1 MMRNRATPQ
10 QNSNGDSKRT
20 PVEDQQSS
28 LYVPPGSGG
37 VPQQQYQQPP
47 GGYPPNPY
55 YQQQPLP
62 PAPPVPF
69 HKSKA
74 GQYSALALLVCCCCC
89 IGAIG
94 VAGSLSFAVYTGAI
108 HIDLDSGGGRNGDTA
123 AAPNKIPEEP
133 QLSLAEIK
141 KQAKAA
147 ALEHHEK
154 NQEFVELANK
164 KAVLQVADSNPHM
177 EVDLDKIATILPVTA
192 KTNQEAKTNTE
203 EEEMKEIERKE
214 QEAISGGGAPKKEK
228 PWKFEEI
235 KFKVPD
241 ETDGFFAKAEDP
253 TKPFVKDRDGDRVM
267 DDMLA
272 KDIAAGRQVDTV
284 KEVEEETDI
293 EVDENRWDHSEH
305 IPQWLKEYFDWHKEV
320 SAKLCKKNWHDYN
333 YIVMTCLGGEIC
345 GNVAHRL
352 RPLMAIL
359 RVAAESKRMF
369 YIHWDLPDKLE
380 KFLTPRQRGGIQ
392 WAVPEAVM
400 WKVRKS
406 LRQDDMD
413 IIRHQSMQTDRRVV
427 NAQVNNDDFGETY
440 YNSKLLEGEADAQ
453 TAFHE
458 VWDVLF
464 RPSFMLEE
472 RVRESTRLMGLTP
485 GEYASVHID
494 YDAVPASDQEREELK
509 AMVENAMNCMSGLRP
524 GGPFLVAA
532 QTFAIA
538 REAIIYGKH
547 KGVHVHAKQI
557 AHDTSTTPN
566 DLYVS
571 FVEIMLMAN
580 TKCVAYSKGGYGQLG
595 YILGWDFDCKIN
607 YSPPQECE
615 WTDGPFE
622 F

>member
-1 MMRNRATPQ
+1 MIRNRATPQ
-10 QNSNGDSKRT
+10 QNGNGDTNKA
-20 PVEDQQSS
+20 PVEDKQSS

-37 VPQQQYQQPP
+37 VPPQHYPQPP

-55 YQQQPLP
+55 YPQQPLP

-69 HKSKA
+69 LKSKA

-89 IGAIG
+89 IGAVG
-94 VAGSLSFAVYTGAI
+94 VAGSISFAVYTGAI
-108 HIDLDSGGGRNGDTA
+108 NVNLEGFKNNNNEGTIKPSKVTA
-123 AAPNKIPEEP
+123 ELPE
-133 QLSLAEIK
+133 LSHEEIVQ
-141 KQAKAA
+141 QARAA

-154 NQEFVELANK
+154 NQELVELANK
-164 KAVLQVADSNPHM
+164 KAILQQVDSNPHL
-177 EVDLDKIATILPVTA
+177 EVDLDKIATILPV
-192 KTNQEAKTNTE
+192 KTNKE
-203 EEEMKEIERKE
+203 EEELKEIERKE
-214 QEAISGGGAPKKEK
+214 KEVLTGGSPKKEK
-228 PWKFEEI
+228 KWKFEEI

-241 ETDGFFAKAEDP
+241 ENLEKPFAKDG
-253 TKPFVKDRDGDRVM
+253 DGDRVM

-272 KDIAAGRQVDTV
+272 KDIAAGRVVDKV
-284 KEVEEETDI
+284 KDVAEETDI
-293 EVDENRWDHSEH
+293 ADGENRWDHAEH
-305 IPQWLKEYFDWHKEV
+305 IPQWLKDYFAWHKEV
-320 SAKLCKKNWHDYN
+320 SATLCKKNWHDYN

-352 RPLMAIL
+352 RPLMAVL

-380 KFLTPRQRGGIQ
+380 KFLTPRQRGGIE

-406 LRQDDMD
+406 LRQDDIT
-413 IIRHQSMQTDRRVV
+413 IIQHQSLQSDRRVV
-427 NAQVNNDDFGETY
+427 NCQINDDDFGETY
-440 YNSKLLEGEADAQ
+440 YNSKVLEGEADAQ

-464 RPSFMLEE
+464 RPSALLEE
-472 RVRESTRLMGLTP
+472 RVQESTRLMGLTP

-494 YDAVPASDQEREELK
+494 YDAVPAGDQERDELRK
-509 AMVENAMNCMSGLRP
+509 MVENAMNCMSGLRP

-557 AHDTSTTPN
+557 AHDTSTVPN

-580 TKCVAYSKGGYGQLG
+580 TKCVAYNKGGYGQLG
-595 YILGWDFDCKIN
+595 YILGYDFDCKIS
-607 YSPPQECE
+607 YAPPQNCE
-615 WTDGPFE
+615 WTDGPVE